1 MSMNKGYLLEGVK
14 VGFNRGLITTF
25 NLAKIVV
32 PVFFVVTILKA
43 TPVMYYLDV
52 SFSPFM
58 KYFGLPGEASL
69 VLITGYLLNIY
80 SAVGVIMGLNLNP
93 REITILATM
102 VLIAHS
108 LILEGVICSRIGV
121 NPFFITIFRISTSFI
136 VGFCLNVMLR

>member
-1 MSMNKGYLLEGVK
+1 MTNSFLLEGIK
-14 VGFNRGLITTF
+14 VGFFKGVTTTI

-43 TPVMYYLDV
+43 TPLMYYLDTI
-52 SFSPFM
+52 FSPFM
-58 KYFGLPGEASL
+58 KYFDLPGDASL

-80 SAVGVIMGLNLNP
+80 SAVGVIIGLGLNS

-108 LILEGVICSRIGV
+108 LILEGAICSRIGV
-121 NPFFITIFRISTSFI
+121 NPFFITFFRILTSFI
-136 VGFCLNVMLR
+136 AGFLLNVVLR

>member
-1 MSMNKGYLLEGVK
+1 MTNSFLLEGIK
-14 VGFNRGLITTF
+14 VGFFKGVTTTI

-43 TPVMYYLDV
+43 TPLMHYLDTI
-52 SFSPFM
+52 FSPFM
-58 KYFGLPGEASL
+58 KYFGLPGDASL

-80 SAVGVIMGLNLNP
+80 SAVGVIIGLGLNS

-108 LILEGVICSRIGV
+108 LILEGAICSRIGV
-121 NPFFITIFRISTSFI
+121 NPFFITFFRILTSFI
-136 VGFCLNVMLR
+136 AGFLLNVVLR